1 MTLELQNLI
10 DAAQKLSLPEQLNLI
25 GEISKFL
32 PLSYRQVQLGGD
44 FWHPKTL
51 KQHIQTQRTNLVRD
65 IASLQ
70 VDFWPEDEMADDIIE
85 YIYQQRQDEFMRQ

>member
-10 DAAQKLSLPEQLNLI
+10 DAAQKLSPPEQLSLI

-32 PLSYRQVQLGGD
+32 PRSYQQMQPRGD
-44 FWHPKTL
+44 FWYPKTL
-51 KQHIQTQRTNLVRD
+51 KQHVQAQGASPVKD

-70 VDFWPEDEMADDIIE
+70 VDFWPEEETADDIIE
-85 YIYQQRQDEFMRQ
+85 YLYQQRQDDLLRL